1 MRRALVDPT
10 REEVGHGGGIPR
22 RKACDAM
29 GRHIHRT
36 RAGFTLLEVL
46 VGGVVLTLGAVG
58 MAGAMLSSL
67 TLQRC
72 EGEAALARVAAE
84 RALEELSAVDFDDV
98 YAVYNA
104 STQDDAGLSVP
115 ARGANF
121 AVAGLRVR
129 SGDSDG
135 MCGRVSFSTVTTG
148 GVEWLREDVVDAAL
162 GMPRDLSGDGVVDG
176 LDHAGDYSILPV
188 RVRVEW
194 SGARGDE
201 TFELETILC
210 RRG

>member
-1 MRRALVDPT
+1 
-10 REEVGHGGGIPR
+10 
-22 RKACDAM
+22 M
-29 GRHIHRT
+29 GRHSKNN

-72 EGEAALARVAAE
+72 ESEAALARVAAE
-84 RALEELSAVDFDDV
+84 RAIEELSAVDFDDV

-104 STQDDAGLSVP
+104 STQDDAGRSVA
-115 ARGANF
+115 ARGAHF
-121 AVAGLRVR
+121 TVAGLRVR
-129 SGDSDG
+129 PGDADRN
-135 MCGRVSFSTVTTG
+135 CGRVSFPTVTAG
-148 GVEWLREDVVDAAL
+148 GVEWLREDVVDAPL
-162 GMPRDLSGDGVVDG
+162 GMPRDLNGDGVLDG
-176 LDHAGDYSILPV
+176 MDHAADYSILPV

-194 SGARGDE
+194 CGARGDE

>member
-1 MRRALVDPT
+1 MERHSRRN
-10 REEVGHGGGIPR
+10 
-22 RKACDAM
+22 
-29 GRHIHRT
+29 

-84 RALEELSAVDFDDV
+84 RTIEELAAVSFDDV
-98 YAVYNA
+98 YAVYNV

-115 ARGANF
+115 ARGQNF
-121 AVAGLRVR
+121 AVAGLAVR
-129 SGDSDG
+129 SGDTDG
-135 MCGRVSFSTVTTG
+135 LCGRVSFPTVTAG
-148 GVEWLREDVVDAAL
+148 GVEWLREDVVDTAL
-162 GMPRDLSGDGVVDG
+162 GMPRDLNRDGVVDG
-176 LDHAGDYSILPV
+176 MNHAADYSILPV

-194 SGARGDE
+194 RGARGDE
-201 TFELETILC
+201 AFEVETLLC